1 MQIASSPS
9 LHSPTPIAAAYAPE
23 GAAAGD
29 SPKQKLTNLRLEEM
43 LKLIVECTL
52 DADNALELM
61 QVKDLNGALDI
72 AKKVPVDLKQIRKM
86 RIPVEDAGVENNSNL
101 VAPAGVSADSGLSRQ
116 HVERLT
122 RDTQLLDGLMDRLS
136 K

>member
-1 MQIASSPS
+1 MQIASSHS
-9 LHSPTPIAAAYAPE
+9 LYSPTPIAATSAPG

-29 SPKQKLTNLRLEEM
+29 SPQQKLTHLRLEDV
-43 LKLIVECTL
+43 LKSMVECTL
-52 DADNALELM
+52 DADNALEL
-61 QVKDLNGALDI
+61 QQTSDLNGASDME
-72 AKKVPVDLKQIRKM
+72 KKVPVDLKEIRKM
-86 RIPVEDAGVENNSNL
+86 RIPVEDAGVEDNSTF
-101 VAPAGVSADSGLSRQ
+101 VAPAGVSAGSGLSRQ